1 MIGNIIIHPFIL
13 NKHMK
18 QILKLWML
26 LLPMAVGFTACSD
39 NDNDDTA
46 AAGTDDR
53 AAYTIIYYAAGGSN
67 VDQCIL
73 PMVEDF
79 YKASAEAFQ
88 KVNVVVQYKF
98 STADNLKKQYDGD
111 DRRPIAE
118 NFTEDFRQQFGSRA
132 VRWIVDPAKT
142 LVSQIKEPAN
152 LYGKENPDCTC
163 PDSLTNFIKWAVKT
177 CPAKK
182 YILVI
187 NDHGHG
193 FIPHEDL
200 PDVTSTRGV
209 VFDDGYMLPD
219 GTTKKH
225 FTIKN
230 LTRAI
235 RSSHVRFETIYM
247 LACLMNNFA
256 YQFEMKSLCN
266 YTIAATYTM
275 PASGGALN
283 VLVEQFAQPSVNV
296 EQALTAYC
304 KADVESWDKA
314 WGITTDTPLYTDLT
328 VTRTAALNNL
338 GVVMRE
344 FTDRLCD
351 VYQNGTDEQKVK
363 IDKCTDEAIKVNM
376 DYPYYDGAKYMRSI
390 LEALPEVYEEVF
402 FRRMSLLFNKAI
414 VAQFRSKYLEAHDYQ
429 VDYSLLLGVDGS
441 YSMLTWDSNDERW
454 ILKSRK
460 RYCADGKTYVSNYAA
475 PVNDGEEYNEM
486 EPQPSDPW
494 GSTLAE
500 TFEQTEFD
508 KAVGWSRWLKLN
520 RKEPSLF
527 CPEGMNFVLPDG
539 DVSDDPNL

>member
-1 MIGNIIIHPFIL
+1 MMAF

-18 QILKLWML
+18 QAFKLWML
-26 LLPMAVGFTACSD
+26 LLPMAVGFAACSD
-39 NDNDDTA
+39 NDDNDSSSA
-46 AAGTDDR
+46 ATDK
-53 AAYTIIYYAAGGSN
+53 AEYTIIYYAAGGSN
-67 VDQCIL
+67 VDKNIL

-79 YKASAEAFQ
+79 YSASAEAFQ

-98 STADNLKKQYDGD
+98 STADNLKTEYDEED
-111 DRRPIAE
+111 HAPIAD
-118 NFTEDFRQQFGSRA
+118 NFTEEFRQRFGSRA
-132 VRWIVDPAKT
+132 VRWIIDPAKT
-142 LVSQIKEPAN
+142 LISQIKEPAN

-209 VFDDGYMLPD
+209 VFDDGYIQPD
-219 GTTKKH
+219 GSKKH

-235 RSSHVRFETIYM
+235 RSSRVRFETIYM
-247 LACLMNNFA
+247 LACMMNNFA

-314 WGITTDTPLYTDLT
+314 WGITEETPLYTDLT
-328 VTRTAALNNL
+328 VTRTSALNNL
-338 GVVMRE
+338 GVMMRE
-344 FTDRLCD
+344 FIDRLCD
-351 VYQNGTDEQKVK
+351 VYQNGTDDQKAK

-376 DYPYYDGAKYMRSI
+376 TYPFYDGGKYMISI
-390 LEALPEVYEEVF
+390 MKALPEVYEDAFCMKFEDV
-402 FRRMSLLFNKAI
+402 FNKAI
-414 VAQFRSKYLEAHDYQ
+414 VSQYRSKYLEAHDYQ
-429 VDYSLLLGVDGS
+429 VDYSLILGVDGS
-441 YSMLTWDSNDERW
+441 YSMLTWDNNDERW
-454 ILKSRK
+454 LLKSRK
-460 RYCADGKTYVSNYAA
+460 RYCADGKTYVSNYAE
-475 PVNDGEEYNEM
+475 PVGEDKIFNEM
-486 EPQPSDPW
+486 QALPSDPW

-500 TFEQTEFD
+500 TFGQTEFD